1 RPASSTVWSP
11 SRAAPAVPSTRP
23 TQAVR
28 PGGSSQFKIGDR
40 VSHGLFGEGTV
51 ISSQVRGDDEE
62 VTVAFKNKGIKK
74 LLTSLANLRKLTS

>member
-1 RPASSTVWSP
+1 SAP
-11 SRAAPAVPSTRP
+11 RAAPAARP
-23 TQAVR
+23 AGA
-28 PGGSSQFKIGDR
+28 PQFKIGDR